1 MSVEAFHESV
11 KDVEVSAEAAR
22 PLGVV
27 GAVVSV
33 VGAVVVVVGAVVVVV
48 GAVVVVV
55 GAVVVV
61 VGAVVSVDV
70 GVGVR
75 KCREC
80 QFCA

>member
-1 MSVEAFHESV
+1 LSVEAFHESV

-48 GAVVVVV
+48 GAVV
-55 GAVVVV
+55 
-61 VGAVVSVDV
+61 SVDV

-80 QFCA
+80 QLCA

>member
-48 GAVVVVV
+48 GAVV
-55 GAVVVV
+55 
-61 VGAVVSVDV
+61 SVDV

>member
-1 MSVEAFHESV
+1 VEAFHESV

-55 GAVVVV
+55 GAVV
-61 VGAVVSVDV
+61 SVDV

>member
-1 MSVEAFHESV
+1 LSVEAFHESV

-55 GAVVVV
+55 GAVV
-61 VGAVVSVDV
+61 SVDV

>member
-55 GAVVVV
+55 GAVV
-61 VGAVVSVDV
+61 SVDV

>member
-1 MSVEAFHESV
+1 LSVEAFHESV

-55 GAVVVV
+55 GAVV
-61 VGAVVSVDV
+61 SLDV

>member
-1 MSVEAFHESV
+1 MEAFHESV

-48 GAVVVVV
+48 GAVV
-55 GAVVVV
+55 
-61 VGAVVSVDV
+61 SVDV